1 MADTTVGISIN
12 GTPLSAADLTRVQ
25 SVHVEQSTGGRDMVS
40 AVVSVLAD
48 NQSNWTSPLDALVA
62 AAAVPFR
69 VTLTRGGDALT
80 VEGFSGSV
88 SWQLTPG
95 GLSTLSVS
103 GMDGSVNLDR
113 VEQTTPRQ
121 GTDSQ
126 VAQAIFSR
134 NSLLAQVGVTTSTDS
149 SFTPQQRA
157 TDWGFLQAL
166 ARRNN
171 FDVWVEITD
180 GQPMWHFDQVDLNA
194 TPQATLNLGYGAHG
208 GTPSAT
214 VDLLAGRTVQV
225 TRVLPGTTTVDQA
238 TDDGTGA
245 AMGPRPLGGWATVR
259 ADRGDTSGT
268 QDAATTARA
277 LAQGSAF
284 GATLSVSL
292 TAPSMP
298 LLRAHRTVD
307 VHGVGPLLSGR
318 WLVRTVSHTVT
329 PGGHTQALTLARN
342 ALGSSAGAGGIA
354 GVGAALASAV
364 GL

>member
-12 GTPLSAADLTRVQ
+12 GAPLSAVDLTRVH
-25 SVHVEQSTGGRDMVS
+25 SVHVEQTTGGRDMVS
-40 AVVSVLAD
+40 VVVSVLAD
-48 NQSNWTSPLDALVA
+48 NQSNWTSPLDPLVA
-62 AAAVPFR
+62 APAVPFR

-103 GMDGSVNLDR
+103 GMDGSVTLDR

-134 NSLLAQVGVTTSTDS
+134 NGLMAQVHDTTSTDS

-157 TDWGFLQAL
+157 TDWGFLTAL
-166 ARRNN
+166 ARRND
-171 FDVWVEITD
+171 FDVWVEIT
-180 GQPMWHFDQVDLNA
+180 GGAPMWHFEPVDPNA
-194 TPQATLNLGYGAHG
+194 APQATLNLGYGSHG

-225 TRVLPGTTTVDQA
+225 TRVLPGTTTVEAA

-259 ADRGDTSGT
+259 ADRGDTVGT
-268 QDAATTARA
+268 QDAATTARS
-277 LAQGSAF
+277 LAQAGAF

-292 TAPSMP
+292 TVPSMP

-307 VHGVGPLLSGR
+307 VAGVGPLLSGR

-329 PGGHTQALTLARN
+329 PGGHTQALTLVRN
-342 ALGSSAGAGGIA
+342 ALGSSGAGGAA
-354 GVGAALASAV
+354 GAAAALASAV